1 MTKTLQ
7 NRALAILESLISVDT
22 TSRNSNLELIRWI
35 ETLLADQGIAS
46 HRVLN
51 ADGSKANLHATIGPM
66 VEGGVIL
73 SGHSDVVP
81 VDGQDWSSDPFVLTE
96 RDNKLFGRGT
106 SDMKAFIALALAAV
120 PEFQNAKR
128 PVHLAISY
136 DEEVGCLGAPTLI
149 ADIAAKLPRP
159 ALAIIGEPT
168 MMKVV
173 TGHKGITVH
182 SVEVLGH
189 EAHSSL
195 THLGLSANMVAIDL
209 MHDLANLARELWQKA
224 DPDSPFVPPH
234 ATLTIG
240 MMEGG
245 TAANILARKAS
256 FMFDLRCLPGIDP
269 DKVLAPFKENIRLL
283 DRDMQEAYPGTGIT
297 ITQLASAPPL
307 SPKDSDAEAFVRK
320 LTGDNSPAGAVAYA
334 AEAGQFQQAGFPTV
348 ICGPGSIEQA
358 HQPDEFISLD
368 QIARG
373 AAFMT
378 RLAEELHHG

>member
-1 MTKTLQ
+1 MTKSLQ
-7 NRALAILESLISVDT
+7 NRALAILESLLAFDT
-22 TSRNSNLELIRWI
+22 TSRNSNLQLIGWV
-35 ETLLADQGIAS
+35 EALLADQGIAS

-96 RDNKLFGRGT
+96 REGKLFGRGT
-106 SDMKAFIALALAAV
+106 SDMKSFIALALAAV

-136 DEEVGCLGAPTLI
+136 DEEVGCLGAPDLI
-149 ADIAAKLPRP
+149 ADIAAKLPKP
-159 ALAIIGEPT
+159 ALAIVGEPT

-234 ATLTIG
+234 PTLTIG

-245 TAANILARKAS
+245 TAANILARRAS
-256 FMFDLRCLPGIDP
+256 FTFDLRCPPGIDP
-269 DKVLAPFKENIRLL
+269 DKVLAPFKENVRLL

-307 SPKDSDAEAFVRK
+307 APKDSDAEAFVRR
-320 LTGDNSPAGAVAYA
+320 LTGDNSSAGAVAYA

-373 AAFMT
+373 AAFMA
-378 RLAEELHHG
+378 RLAEELHLG

>member
-1 MTKTLQ
+1 MTNSLQ
-7 NRALAILESLISVDT
+7 NRALAILESLLAFDT
-22 TSRNSNLELIRWI
+22 TSRNSNLELISWV
-35 ETLLADQGIAS
+35 EALLADQGIAS

-81 VDGQDWSSDPFVLTE
+81 VDGQDWSSDPFLLTE
-96 RDNKLFGRGT
+96 REDKLFGRGT
-106 SDMKAFIALALAAV
+106 SDMKSFLALALAAV

-136 DEEVGCLGAPTLI
+136 DEEVGCLGAPDLI
-149 ADIAAKLPRP
+149 ADIAAKLPKP

-173 TGHKGITVH
+173 NGHKGITVH

-195 THLGLSANMVAIDL
+195 THLGLSANMVAVDL
-209 MHDLANLARELWQKA
+209 MHDLANLARELWQQA

-240 MMEGG
+240 TMEGG
-245 TAANILARKAS
+245 TAANILARRAS
-256 FMFDLRCLPGIDP
+256 FMFDLRCPPGIDS

-307 SPKDSDAEAFVRK
+307 APKDSDAEAFVRR
-320 LTGDNSPAGAVAYA
+320 LTGDNSSAGAVAYA

-368 QIARG
+368 QISRG
-373 AAFMT
+373 AAFMA
-378 RLAEELHHG
+378 RLAEELHLG

>member
-1 MTKTLQ
+1 MTKTLE
-7 NRALAILESLISVDT
+7 NRALAILESLIAFDT
-22 TSRNSNLELIRWI
+22 TSRNSNLELIGWV
-35 ETLLADQGIAS
+35 EALLADQGIAS

-96 RDNKLFGRGT
+96 WEDKLFGRGT
-106 SDMKAFIALALAAV
+106 SDMKSFIALALAAV
-120 PEFQNAKR
+120 PEFQNGNR
-128 PVHLAISY
+128 PAHLAISY
-136 DEEVGCLGAPTLI
+136 DEEVGCLGAPDLI
-149 ADIAAKLPRP
+149 ADIAAKLPKP
-159 ALAIIGEPT
+159 VLAIVGEPT

-173 TGHKGITVH
+173 TGHKGINVH

-224 DPDSPFVPPH
+224 DPESPFVPPH

-240 MMEGG
+240 KMEGG
-245 TAANILARKAS
+245 TAANILARRAS
-256 FMFDLRCLPGIDP
+256 FMFDLRCPPGIDP
-269 DKVLAPFKENIRLL
+269 DKVLAPFKENIRIL

-307 SPKDSDAEAFVRK
+307 APKDSDAEAFVRR
-320 LTGDNSPAGAVAYA
+320 LTGDNSSAGAVAYA

-358 HQPDEFISLD
+358 HQPNEFISLD
-368 QIARG
+368 QISRG
-373 AAFMT
+373 AAFMA
-378 RLAEELHHG
+378 RLAEELHLG